1 MVRASIKDLHLNSKE
16 PGHPR
21 ARAGPDTDDR
31 VLPTQPPA
39 LTAPTGITCDYK
51 DVRFRHLTP
60 DLWIYLLFSAA
71 FSPLLRTFLIFSN
84 TQCKRRC

>member
-1 MVRASIKDLHLNSKE
+1 MRASIKDLHLNSKE

-51 DVRFRHLTP
+51 DVRFHHLTP
-60 DLWIYLLFSAA
+60 DLWIYLLF
-71 FSPLLRTFLIFSN
+71 FLQLFHLHHVPF
-84 TQCKRRC
+84 